1 MNGTFYV
8 STHTSSITT
17 ETFISLKISFFR
29 PKLACPENLKT
40 LEKCV
45 NLRIS
50 TNSPFVD
57 MSRLPHAQSTET
69 YPRPR
74 PPSPHIHAL

>member
-57 MSRLPHAQSTET
+57 MSRLPHAPYAGTD
-69 YPRPR
+69 
-74 PPSPHIHAL
+74 PPASHP

>member
-29 PKLACPENLKT
+29 PKLVCPENLKT

-45 NLRIS
+45 NSSNS

-57 MSRLPHAQSTET
+57 MSRLPHVQSSGT
-69 YPRPR
+69 YLQPMLHLPGILF
-74 PPSPHIHAL
+74 S